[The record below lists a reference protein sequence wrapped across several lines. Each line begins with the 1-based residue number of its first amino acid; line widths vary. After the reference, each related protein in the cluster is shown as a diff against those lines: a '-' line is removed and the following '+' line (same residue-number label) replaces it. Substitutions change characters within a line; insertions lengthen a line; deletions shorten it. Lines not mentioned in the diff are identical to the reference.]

1 MMRSL
6 YSGVSGLRVHQTRMD
21 VIGNNIA
28 NVNTVGF
35 KSSSVTFSDIL
46 YQTSKPASGPNDAM
60 GTAGIN
66 AMQIGLGANLASIT
80 TNITGPGGP
89 QRTDGWSDLM
99 IEGDGF
105 FVVQNN
111 GTNYFT
117 KAGSF
122 NVDANGNLCTPS
134 GALVMGWQVSQDDP
148 SKCKSDTVSALRVM
162 APDKMFSEPE
172 ATTQC
177 NITGNIDMND
187 TQLAAGA
194 AGRVA
199 NVQFYDNLGNLFT
212 MELNIKHTGEEGEET
227 EETNTYSVSVT
238 NVYDER
244 GNSIFVEEY
253 IDDEGLKA
261 YRQTS
266 ITGFNFNGSG
276 ADVAT
281 GDDFETTGE
290 FVLEGFT
297 PATLTFDPVSGRF
310 QNVTT
315 EDDTIEANETSNPY
329 ITFNLAGDTEG
340 TPFKRVM
347 VDLSALTMFSQSGTT
362 TLECA
367 RGTRASAAEGAG
379 KPVGNMT
386 NISIDKYGKIYG
398 AYDNGDSNLLGQ
410 VVVATFPNAAGL
422 EAVGNN
428 MFATTQNSGSFD
440 GIGKDILTTGGK
452 FNPGVI
458 EMSNVDLANEFTDM
472 IITQRG
478 FQANSRIITTSDT
491 LLEELINLKR

>member
-35 KSSSVTFSDIL
+35 KSSTVTFSDIL

-66 AMQIGLGANLASIT
+66 AMQIGIGANLASIT
-80 TNITGPGGP
+80 TNITGTGGS

-105 FVVQNN
+105 FVVQSN

-134 GALVMGWQVSQDDP
+134 GALVMGWQVSEDDP

-162 APDKMFSEPE
+162 SPDKMFSNPE

-177 NITGNIDMND
+177 NVTGNIDMND
-187 TQLAAGA
+187 TQLAADA

-212 MELNIKHTGEEGEET
+212 VEFNIKHQAEAET
-227 EETNTYSVSVT
+227 TNTYDVT
-238 NVYDER
+238 IKNVYDER
-244 GNSIFVEEY
+244 GKSVFVDEVEEDGVITY
-253 IDDEGLKA
+253 QPSTL
-261 YRQTS
+261 
-266 ITGFNFNGSG
+266 TGFNFNGQG
-276 ADVAT
+276 QTVEVD
-281 GDDFETTGE
+281 EETGE
-290 FVLEGFT
+290 VTIEME
-297 PATLTFDPVSGRF
+297 AAVLTFDSITGHF
-310 QNVTT
+310 QSITGDADAAG
-315 EDDTIEANETSNPY
+315 EFFDEATNPSL
-329 ITFNLAGDTEG
+329 TFDLAGDTEG
-340 TPFKRVM
+340 TPFKRINI
-347 VDLSALTMFSQSGTT
+347 DFSALTMFSQSDTT

-386 NISIDKYGKIYG
+386 GLSIDKYGKIYG
-398 AYDNGDSNLLGQ
+398 SYDNGDSNLLGQ

-422 EAVGNN
+422 EAIGNN

>member
-35 KSSSVTFSDIL
+35 KSSSVTFSDVL
-46 YQTSKPASGPNDAM
+46 YQTSSPATGPNDSM
-60 GTAGIN
+60 GTAGVN
-66 AMQIGLGANLASIT
+66 AMQIGLGASLASIT
-80 TNITGPGGP
+80 TKITGTGGS

-134 GALVMGWQVSQDDP
+134 GALVMGWQVSEDDP
-148 SKCKSDTVSALRVM
+148 SRCKSDTVSALRVM
-162 APDKMFSEPE
+162 APDKMFSEPA

-177 NITGNIDMND
+177 IVKGNIDQND
-187 TQLAAGA
+187 TQLAPDAE
-194 AGRVA
+194 GRVA
-199 NVQFYDNLGNLFT
+199 NIQFYDNLGNLYT
-212 MELNIKHTGEEGEET
+212 MELNIKHAGEDDGADT
-227 EETNTYSVSVT
+227 ESNSTYAVRVA
-238 NVYDER
+238 NVYDEK
-244 GNSIFVEEY
+244 GKSIFV
-253 IDDEGLKA
+253 DEVVEDGVTTYVA
-261 YRQTS
+261 S
-266 ITGFNFNGSG
+266 AITNFNFNGT
-276 ADVAT
+276 DVSAT
-281 GDDFETTGE
+281 VDEETGE
-290 FVLEGFT
+290 VTLEMEA
-297 PATLTFDPVSGRF
+297 ATLAFDSVTGRF
-310 QNVTT
+310 KN
-315 EDDTIEANETSNPY
+315 
-329 ITFNLAGDTEG
+329 ITGGGQTEG
-340 TPFKRVM
+340 DPFQLVK
-347 VDLSALTMFSQSGTT
+347 VDFSALTMFSQSGTT

-367 RGTRASAAEGAG
+367 RGTRASSAEGAG

-386 NISIDKYGKIYG
+386 GISIDKYGKIYG
-398 AYDNGDSNLLGQ
+398 SYDNGDSNLLGQ

>member
-35 KSSSVTFSDIL
+35 KRSTVTFSDIL

-80 TNITGPGGP
+80 TNITDTGGS

-134 GALVMGWQVSQDDP
+134 GALVMGWQVSEDDP
-148 SKCKSDTVSALRVM
+148 SRCKSDTVSALRVM
-162 APDKMFSEPE
+162 APDKMFSNPE

-177 NITGNIDMND
+177 NVTGNIDMND
-187 TQLAAGA
+187 TQLAADA

-212 MELNIKHTGEEGEET
+212 VEFNIKHQAEAET
-227 EETNTYSVSVT
+227 TNTYDVT
-238 NVYDER
+238 IKNVYDER
-244 GNSIFVEEY
+244 GKSVFVEEVEEDGVITY
-253 IDDEGLKA
+253 QASAL
-261 YRQTS
+261 
-266 ITGFNFNGSG
+266 TGFNFNGDG
-276 ADVAT
+276 VGVEVD
-281 GDDFETTGE
+281 EETGE
-290 FVLEGFT
+290 VTIEME
-297 PATLTFDPVSGRF
+297 AAVLTFDSVTGKF
-310 QNVTT
+310 QSITGD
-315 EDDTIEANETSNPY
+315 EDAAGEFFDAATNPSL
-329 ITFNLAGDTEG
+329 TFDLAGDTEG
-340 TPFKRVM
+340 TPFKRINI
-347 VDLSALTMFSQSGTT
+347 DFSALTMFSQSGTT

-386 NISIDKYGKIYG
+386 GLSIDKYGKIYG

-422 EAVGNN
+422 EAIGNN

>member
-35 KSSSVTFSDIL
+35 KRSTVTFSDIL

-80 TNITGPGGP
+80 TNITDTGGS

-134 GALVMGWQVSQDDP
+134 GALVMGWQVSEDDP
-148 SKCKSDTVSALRVM
+148 SRCKSDTVSALRVM
-162 APDKMFSEPE
+162 APDKMFSNPE

-177 NITGNIDMND
+177 NVTGNIDMND
-187 TQLAAGA
+187 TQLAADA

-212 MELNIKHTGEEGEET
+212 VEFNIKHQAEDET
-227 EETNTYSVSVT
+227 TNTYDVT
-238 NVYDER
+238 IKNVYDER
-244 GNSIFVEEY
+244 GKSVFVEEVEEDGVITY
-253 IDDEGLKA
+253 QASAL
-261 YRQTS
+261 
-266 ITGFNFNGSG
+266 TGFNFNGEG
-276 ADVAT
+276 VGVDVD
-281 GDDFETTGE
+281 GETGE
-290 FVLEGFT
+290 VTIEME
-297 PATLTFDPVSGRF
+297 AAVLTFDSVTGKF
-310 QNVTT
+310 QSITGDENAAGEFFDAAT
-315 EDDTIEANETSNPY
+315 NPSL
-329 ITFNLAGDTEG
+329 TFDLAGDTEG
-340 TPFKRVM
+340 TPFKRINI
-347 VDLSALTMFSQSGTT
+347 DFSALTMFSQSGTT

-386 NISIDKYGKIYG
+386 GLSIDKYGKIYG

-422 EAVGNN
+422 EAIGNN